1 MKMSNKRSC
10 FAGVTLLLA
19 LFSAQTLAADR
30 VVFELNGV
38 EYRESELSP
47 EARLSLFELE
57 SKHYRELQPIFDKVL
72 ADIYFEKE
80 AGRLEKTEE
89 EVRAE
94 HLPAVEPDEKDI
106 RALYESRKDLI
117 GKPYEAVRHH
127 IVRALRKKQVR
138 EKKAELGVAY
148 REKSA
153 FRVLLPPP
161 VPPLL
166 RHRHHGGPGKGQS
179 RCRSDHHGV
188 CRIPMFALQ
197 DCWRIP
203 GSGRRALRG

>member
-1 MKMSNKRSC
+1 M
-10 FAGVTLLLA
+10 
-19 LFSAQTLAADR
+19 
-30 VVFELNGV
+30 
-38 EYRESELSP
+38 
-47 EARLSLFELE
+47 RLSLFELE
-57 SKHYRELQPIFDKVL
+57 SKHYRELQPIFDKAL

-80 AGRLEKTEE
+80 AKRLGKTKGAI
-89 EVRAE
+89 RAE
-94 HLPAVEPDEKDI
+94 RLAMPEPDEKDI

-161 VPPLL
+161 VPPFFAIDTT
-166 RHRHHGGPGKGQS
+166 GAPVKGNP
-179 RCRSDHHGV
+179 DAEV
-188 CRIPMFALQ
+188 TIVEYCRIPMFALQ

-203 GSGRRALRG
+203 GSGH